1 LSPKIIFK
9 IMKKLYTLLAI
20 ILISSFSQAQVV
32 ISQAY
37 GGGGNG
43 GATYSNDFIELFNR
57 GTVAQN
63 LAGWSVQYASAN
75 GTTWTRTELPN
86 YNLQPGQYYLIQ
98 QAVGATPVLALPTP
112 DLDATTCNCTYQT
125 PSTGNPTGLIATGI
139 AMSGSNGKVILVN
152 NIILESTANPTGSQI
167 IDKVAYGATSTSG
180 FEGTGPTGTALTSS
194 TAVQRNN
201 AGCTDTDN
209 NASDFTTA
217 TPAPRNTATA
227 INTCSLANSQNA
239 IAGLSIFPNPVRNGV
254 FYINTDANA
263 ERTVTVFDVLGKQVL
278 NTTTS
283 ESAINVSN
291 LTAGVYMV
299 QISEEG
305 NTATKKLV
313 IE

>member
-1 LSPKIIFK
+1 
-9 IMKKLYTLLAI
+9 MKKIYFLFALA
-20 ILISSFSQAQVV
+20 LVSSFSNAQVV
-32 ISQAY
+32 ISQFY

-43 GATYSNDFIELFNR
+43 GAIYTNDFVELFNR

-63 LAGWSVQYASAN
+63 LSGWSIQYASNTGSSWAV
-75 GTTWTRTELPN
+75 TQLPN
-86 YNLQPGQYYLIQ
+86 VNIEPGKYYLIQ
-98 QAVGATPVLALPTP
+98 QAAGTTPVLALPTP
-112 DLDATTCNCTYQT
+112 DLDATTCACTVSGGAT
-125 PSTGNPTGLIATGI
+125 PTPIAGI
-139 AMSGSNGKVILVN
+139 GMGGTNGKLILVN
-152 NIILESTANPTGSQI
+152 SIVAETTSTPSGPQI
-167 IDKVAYGATSTSG
+167 IDKVGYGSATN
-180 FEGTGPTGTALTSS
+180 FEGTAATAALSNS
-194 TAVQRNN
+194 TAGLRNSN
-201 AGCTDTDN
+201 GCTDTNDN
-209 NASDFTTA
+209 AADFTVGTPTPRNSA
-217 TPAPRNTATA
+217 TPT
-227 INTCSLANSQNA
+227 NTCSLANNQNA
-239 IAGLSIFPNPVRNGV
+239 IAGLSIFPNPVKNGV